1 MSAMANSVRDNR
13 AAQRYEMDVAGKSA
27 FITYRRSGDVV
38 TLLHAE
44 VPHELSGRGVGSAL
58 VQGTL
63 ELARRQGQKV
73 VPRCPFV
80 ANYIKKHAQFQD
92 LLVARERLT

>member
-1 MSAMANSVRDNR
+1 MANSVRDNS

-44 VPHELSGRGVGSAL
+44 VPHELSGSGVGSAL

-63 ELARRQGQKV
+63 ELARSQGQKV
-73 VPRCPFV
+73 VPRCPFI
-80 ANYIKKHAQFQD
+80 ANYIKKHTQFQD
-92 LLVARERLT
+92 LLAAGESLT